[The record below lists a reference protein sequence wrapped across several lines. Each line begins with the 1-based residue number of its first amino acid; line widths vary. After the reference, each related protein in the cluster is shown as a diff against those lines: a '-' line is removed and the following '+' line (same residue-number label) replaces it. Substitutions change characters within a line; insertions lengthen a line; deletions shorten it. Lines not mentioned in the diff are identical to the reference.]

1 VVAKRSVSVLPA
13 PTAAE
18 PQTLQTVLTT
28 SPQAAAHFIQQGEIV
43 AFPTET
49 VYGLGANVFAEA
61 AIRKIFQAKGRP
73 TDNPLIAHIAELEQ
87 MPLLASQLPELAV
100 RLSAAFFPG
109 PLTLVVPK
117 HPNVPLLATAGL
129 PTIGVRMPDHE
140 LAREFIR
147 ACGVPLVAP
156 SANVSG
162 RPSPTTWQAVQTDL
176 AGKIA
181 CILQGA
187 QTQVGLESTVVD
199 CTGDAP
205 VVLRAGAVTLEQL
218 QTVIPASRLANPA
231 EKHAPKSPGLKYRHY
246 SPQAPVVL
254 VSDLTALQPRPT
266 AAYIGLH
273 APPTQTTWARLKL
286 CADVAEYAH
295 ELFHFFRECDA
306 TGITE
311 IACEVV
317 EEQGLGVALMD
328 RLRRAAHA

>member
-1 VVAKRSVSVLPA
+1 M
-13 PTAAE
+13 
-18 PQTLQTVLTT
+18 QTVLTT
-28 SPQAAAHFIQQGEIV
+28 SPQAAAQFIQQGEVV

-61 AIRKIFQAKGRP
+61 AIRKIFEAKGRP
-73 TDNPLIAHIAELEQ
+73 TDNPLIAHIAEHEQ
-87 MPLLASQLPELAV
+87 LPLLTSELPELAA

-109 PLTLVVPK
+109 PLTLVLPK

-129 PTIGVRMPDHE
+129 ATIGVRMPNHE

-162 RPSPTTWQAVQTDL
+162 RPSPTTWQAVQADL

-187 QTQVGLESTVVD
+187 QTEVGLESTVVD
-199 CTGDAP
+199 CTGHVP

-218 QTVIPASRLANPA
+218 QTVIPASRLANAA
-231 EKHAPKSPGLKYRHY
+231 ERHAPKSPGLKYRHY
-246 SPQAPVVL
+246 SPQAQVVL
-254 VSDLTALQPRPT
+254 VSDCAALQPRQT

-273 APPTQTTWARLKL
+273 APSAQTTWGRLKL
-286 CADVAEYAH
+286 CADVAAYAH
-295 ELFHFFRECDA
+295 ELFQFFRECDA
-306 TGITE
+306 AGVEE
-311 IACEVV
+311 ILCEVV
-317 EEQGLGVALMD
+317 EEKGLGVALMD
-328 RLRRAAHA
+328 RLRRAAQT